1 MVTSVNTNNSAM
13 IALQNLNMTNRD
25 LEVVQQRINT
35 GLEVSGAKDNSSVYA
50 IAQNMRGDIRALGAV
65 QQSLARATSIVDVGI
80 AAGEAV
86 SDLLIEMKEKVI
98 AANDPSIDSISRTA
112 LNEDFQTLLDQV
124 ATIVANAGFDGSNIV
139 DGSLS
144 GGLVVL
150 ANADGNNSITVPT
163 EQLTLGGSIVT
174 LTASASIE
182 SLSLAVASLS
192 VLNTT
197 ITNVNASL
205 ARLGSMGNQLE
216 THNIFVSKLEDQLT
230 AGVGNLVDADMAVES
245 ARLQALQVKQQLGAQ
260 ALSIANG
267 APQIILSLF
276 Q

>member
-1 MVTSVNTNNSAM
+1 MVTSVNTNKSAM
-13 IALQNLNMTNRD
+13 VALQNLNMTNRD
-25 LEVVQQRINT
+25 LETVQQRINT
-35 GLEVSGAKDNSSVYA
+35 GLKVAGAKDNSSIYA

-65 QQSLARATSIVDVGI
+65 QQSLARATSIIDVGI

-98 AANDPSIDSISRTA
+98 AANDPSIDSISRAA
-112 LNEDFQTLLDQV
+112 LNEDFSTLLDQV

-150 ANADGNNSITVPT
+150 ANAEGNNAITVPT
-163 EQLTLGGSIVT
+163 EQMTLGGSIVT
-174 LTASASIE
+174 LTASASIS
-182 SLSLAVASLS
+182 SLSLAQGSLS
-192 VLNTT
+192 ALNTT
-197 ITNVNASL
+197 ITNVNAAL
-205 ARLGSMGNQLE
+205 ARLGSMANQLE
-216 THNIFVSKLEDQLT
+216 THATFVSKLEDQLVG
-230 AGVGNLVDADMAVES
+230 GVGNLVDADLAVES
-245 ARLQALQVKQQLGAQ
+245 AKLQSLQVKQQLGAQ